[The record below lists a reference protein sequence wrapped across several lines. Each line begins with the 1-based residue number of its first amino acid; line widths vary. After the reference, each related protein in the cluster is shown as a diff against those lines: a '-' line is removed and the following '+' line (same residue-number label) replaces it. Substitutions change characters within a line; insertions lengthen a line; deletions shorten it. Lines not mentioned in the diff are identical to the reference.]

1 MQDFSQSGVGFSPV
15 ADMSQSYYPSWFRA
29 LRFILSTAAVLSL
42 LATIYCILRLGVK
55 RHASDYLQD
64 LSTSQ

>member
-1 MQDFSQSGVGFSPV
+1 
-15 ADMSQSYYPSWFRA
+15 MSQSYYPAWFRA
-29 LRFILSTAAVLSL
+29 LRFILSTAAILSL

-64 LSTSQ
+64 LSTSK